1 MKRLLLLCSAALLLL
16 CFFGCA
22 KETDPWDAP
31 PVIPGYG
38 EPVRAE
44 NDAAVCFAIWRYA
57 NGDSVIATSDGHAY
71 LISDSMPDGLDG
83 GITVIPRSPERIYMA
98 ASAVMCFWDAMD
110 RLGDIR
116 FSGLEAD
123 DWTIEGARAAMEDG
137 GIVYAGKY
145 REPDYELLLSGDCDL
160 SIQSTMSEHVPK
172 VKEKLSELGIPVFVD
187 RSSYEPDPLGRCEWV
202 KVYAEIAG
210 CPEIGETLFDGQK
223 AVFDSVADALAA
235 APSSPASPFGGKTAV
250 FFYVTA
256 SGKFVTRKQGDYIS
270 RMIELAGGEN
280 VFAFEGEDNA
290 LSSVTLSP
298 EEFVLAAKDA
308 DIILYNGTV
317 AGTLSSIEELAALNP
332 LLEDFRAVR
341 NGAVWC
347 TEANLYQNI
356 MKTGE
361 VLADFYAVFADTG
374 EPLTYLHKLD
384 G

>member
-1 MKRLLLLCSAALLLL
+1 MKRLTAVLLVLFLLLPAG
-16 CFFGCA
+16 GCGG
-22 KETDPWDAP
+22 KTSDWDAAP
-31 PVIPGYG
+31 EIPGYG

-57 NGDSVIATSDGHAY
+57 NGDSVIATSDGQVY
-71 LISDSMPDGLDG
+71 LISDSAPDGLDG

-137 GIVYAGKY
+137 EIVYAGKY
-145 REPDYELLLSGDCDL
+145 REPDYELLLGDGCDL

-172 VKEKLSELGIPVFVD
+172 VKEKLMELGISVFVD

-210 CPEIGETLFDGQK
+210 CPETGESLFAAQK
-223 AVFDSVADALAA
+223 AVFDSLAD
-235 APSSPASPFGGKTAV
+235 APSSGKTAV
-250 FFYVTA
+250 FFYITA
-256 SGKFVTRKQGDYIS
+256 SGNFVTRKQGDYIS

-317 AGTLSSIEELAALNP
+317 AGTLSSIEELVSRNS
-332 LLEDFRAVR
+332 LLADFRAVKNR
-341 NGAVWC
+341 DVWC

-374 EPLTYLHKLD
+374 GSLTYLHKLD
-384 G
+384 